1 MVQCKKCKLFLSL
14 AKEDIVRCKGECENV
29 YHKKCANKKFLNST
43 LCDDCQ
49 TNKSSPKQFVD
60 ETKITLNP
68 REESGEN
75 VLAEVNKKLAVIYNL
90 EKKIEE
96 LTNSVEFYADMYQ
109 TLLNF
114 KEESQKK
121 MKTLEQKNVYLE
133 KCNKALEER
142 VQELEMKD
150 KEKNI
155 EIHGLEKHENENT
168 KLVVQKMAQKLNLDP
183 NDIEEAQRV
192 GQEKPDDTKPKT
204 VLVTLR
210 ETRRGGGILIYA
222 KNALN
227 FEAKMI
233 NTEAVETIHGQ
244 LKHGKNKTHIIAIYR
259 PPANNKLIFIKELE
273 NLLQS
278 VPASDSVIVIGD
290 TNINILNDTINPTV
304 SRYKNAL
311 CECGLL
317 CVIPS
322 EEATRE
328 AIAGDRLEASCLDH
342 IWVRAGR
349 SGRDACA
356 YVLESRIADHHGI
369 GIMLNLS
376 VIGSENQCVND
387 NFNNNN
393 SMREVLKDKIVK
405 QKLDEYDW
413 AQLNTIT
420 CPVLLYQTMCSVF
433 NRIYKESTIKTKIDN
448 KKVIRQPYTDIYNV
462 IAKGLFI

>member
-1 MVQCKKCKLFLSL
+1 MGIK
-14 AKEDIVRCKGECENV
+14 
-29 YHKKCANKKFLNST
+29 
-43 LCDDCQ
+43 
-49 TNKSSPKQFVD
+49 FVD

-109 TLLNF
+109 TLLDF

-183 NDIEEAQRV
+183 NDIEEAQR
-192 GQEKPDDTKPKT
+192 
-204 VLVTLR
+204 
-210 ETRRGGGILIYA
+210 
-222 KNALN
+222 
-227 FEAKMI
+227 
-233 NTEAVETIHGQ
+233 
-244 LKHGKNKTHIIAIYR
+244 
-259 PPANNKLIFIKELE
+259 ELE

-328 AIAGDRLEASCLDH
+328 AIADGRLEASCLDH

-387 NFNNNN
+387 NINNNN

-420 CPVLLYQTMCSVF
+420 CPSDRQYICVFYEHLQNVYVLLRKPLLSM
-433 NRIYKESTIKTKIDN
+433 STIFKLKIDM
-448 KKVIRQPYTDIYNV
+448 KDMVP
-462 IAKGLFI
+462 